1 MKLAIYNLLVLLL
14 IPVFLVRILL
24 KSFSDVDYRINLLNR
39 FSFSFPA
46 LNKTGESR
54 NIFIASRGFSI

>member
-24 KSFSDVDYRINLLNR
+24 KSFSDIDYRINLLNR
-39 FSFSFPA
+39 FGYKLGAPVRKKKKNYLVSC
-46 LNKTGESR
+46 G
-54 NIFIASRGFSI
+54 